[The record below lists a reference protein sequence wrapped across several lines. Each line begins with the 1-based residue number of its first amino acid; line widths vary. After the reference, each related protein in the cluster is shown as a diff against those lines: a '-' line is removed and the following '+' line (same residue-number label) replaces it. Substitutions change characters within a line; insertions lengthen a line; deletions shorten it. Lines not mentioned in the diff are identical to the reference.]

1 MSRILQ
7 HDDAMVLSKSA
18 ALSNSSNAVY
28 VGGKFTITIPAG
40 AVATVLDATS
50 AVYLM
55 VSNTNPIANEAGGGM
70 GAPDAGYQGTYSENP
85 AFAASFVNAGNLMS
99 FTGSDGSINITYDKP
114 VRYMALSANTEGATE
129 GIDDCFTSALSGYVV
144 SDYSVCKT
152 H

>member
-70 GAPDAGYQGTYSENP
+70 GAPDAGY
-85 AFAASFVNAGNLMS
+85 
-99 FTGSDGSINITYDKP
+99 
-114 VRYMALSANTEGATE
+114 
-129 GIDDCFTSALSGYVV
+129 
-144 SDYSVCKT
+144 
-152 H
+152 